1 MLRLG
6 LLRGF
11 DQMMRV
17 ALLGSTL
24 RITAMICDGGG
35 SGLFRCS
42 DRSGTG
48 AESNTTLSMRL
59 VAVKHRPRTALE
71 RKALRLV
78 VAGQRP
84 SSLNA
89 IGLIVDGRRT
99 TLSDPT

>member
-17 ALLGSTL
+17 ALLESTL

-59 VAVKHRPRTALE
+59 VAVKHRPMTAME

-78 VAGQRP
+78 VAER
-84 SSLNA
+84 A
-89 IGLIVDGRRT
+89 HW
-99 TLSDPT
+99 